1 MASGEGRIASRR
13 EPWPGA
19 LPLPAGRI
27 AGIDV
32 ARGLAVLGMF
42 IAHVLPDGDAESLAD
57 GRSSVLF
64 ATLAGVSLGLITGG
78 AQPAPRA
85 GRPRLLGA
93 VALRGL
99 ALILLGLYLWTLES
113 GIAIILDYYGSF
125 FLVLLPVL
133 FAPRAVLVPI
143 ALACLTVG
151 TTILGAAPDDPRQL
165 IGNSLLLWPPT
176 EWWVTGYYPGL
187 LWLGYLIMGLVV
199 ARSDLRRTATQVG
212 MATGGAAASA
222 VGYGGALLLDR
233 DASAHSNTLW
243 EGLGAGGFA
252 IALIGLLLLV
262 ARGWVVRALWPL
274 GAVGAMPL
282 TIYTAQIIVLA
293 IFRTLHPFGAD
304 DAEKW
309 ILLAVLVA
317 GSLLAASLW
326 RAFAGKGPLERIMAG
341 ISGLADGRG
350 RAERSRTGSSQR

>member
-1 MASGEGRIASRR
+1 MA
-13 EPWPGA
+13 PPQT
-19 LPLPAGRI
+19 RI
-27 AGIDV
+27 AGVDI

-42 IAHVLPDGDAESLAD
+42 VAHILPDGGTENLAD

-64 ATLAGVSLGLITGG
+64 ATLAGVSLGLLTGG
-78 AQPAPRA
+78 IHPAPVGQRS
-85 GRPRLLGA
+85 RLVGA

-99 ALILLGLYLWTLES
+99 ALILLGLLLWTLDS

-151 TTILGAAPDDPRQL
+151 TAILDAAPDDPRVL
-165 IGNSLLLWPPT
+165 IGDDLLLWLPT

-187 LWLGYLIMGLVV
+187 LWLGYLLVGLTL
-199 ARSDLRRTATQVG
+199 ARSDLTRRGTQIAMAVG
-212 MATGGAAASA
+212 GVAASSA
-222 VGYGGALLLDR
+222 GYGGAILLGS

-252 IALIGLLLLV
+252 VALLGLLLLIARRGV
-262 ARGWVVRALWPL
+262 AIALSPL

-293 IFRTLHPFGAD
+293 LFRGAHPS
-304 DAEKW
+304 DANASEEW
-309 ILLAVLVA
+309 VLLAALVA

-326 RAFAGKGPLERIMAG
+326 RGFAGKGPLERLMASV
-341 ISGLADGRG
+341 SGLGNR
-350 RAERSRTGSSQR
+350 